1 MTPNDNSQ
9 TLAQLVRTAEYQ
21 GASVMTVEAII
32 ARAAEE
38 GARSALMRCGLQ
50 DDAAGDDIRELRA
63 LLDAW
68 RDTRRVAR
76 RTLVHWVLC
85 LLLALI
91 SIGAGVQF
99 EWFR

>member
-1 MTPNDNSQ
+1 MSGMDNARV
-9 TLAQLVRTAEYQ
+9 LAQLVRTAEYQ
-21 GASVMTVEAII
+21 GASMLTIEAII
-32 ARAAEE
+32 ARAADE
-38 GARSALMRCGLQ
+38 GARAALMRCGLQ

-91 SIGAGVQF
+91 SIGAAVQV